1 VISNDIISK
10 KNHQSEEF
18 FMEVIKTIN
27 LKKNFLNGTLNHP
40 VLKGIDIQID
50 KGDFCGIV
58 GPSGSGKT
66 TLLYCLSSLE
76 TITEGEVL
84 IGGKN
89 IVDFS
94 ELEISKLRQSTIGFI
109 FQFYNL
115 IPNLTVYENVL
126 LARVIAGKDDTD
138 IDVVLEKVGM
148 IDFKNYYPNQL
159 SGGMQQR
166 VAIARALV
174 NKPEI
179 IFADEPT
186 GNLDQKIG
194 KSIMDLLHSLNTTEQ
209 VTIVLVTHNEEYLSY
224 CNKVLRL
231 LDGKII

>member
-1 VISNDIISK
+1 
-10 KNHQSEEF
+10 
-18 FMEVIKTIN
+18 MEVIKTIA
-27 LKKNFLNGTLNHP
+27 LKKNFFNGMVEQP
-40 VLKGIDIQID
+40 VLRGIDIQID
-50 KGDFCGIV
+50 KGDFTGIV

-66 TLLYCLSSLE
+66 TMLYCLSSLE
-76 TITEGEVL
+76 SITDGQV
-84 IGGKN
+84 IIKGKN
-89 IVDFS
+89 IADFS
-94 ELEISKLRQSTIGFI
+94 AGEISKLRQTTIGFI

-115 IPNLTVYENVL
+115 IPNLTVFENVL
-126 LARVIAGKDDTD
+126 LARVIAGKDETQ
-138 IDVVLEKVGM
+138 IDEVLEKVGM
-148 IDFKNYYPNQL
+148 LEYKEYYPNQL

-174 NKPEI
+174 NNPEI

-194 KSIMDLLHSLNTTEQ
+194 KGIMDLLQNLNQTEK
-209 VTIVLVTHNEEYLSY
+209 VTIVLVTHNEDYLTY